1 MAPQLDRCGNIVSEK
16 TTTETKLTAEI
27 ERFGLQDTATNCNG
41 LAVYFDDDLPVGFVR
56 IDGDG
61 SGSQFGLADKAIEE
75 LASRGVSGDF
85 EEDQQEFYDALVAAG
100 FSTSRP

>member
-61 SGSQFGLADKAIEE
+61 SGSQFGLADKAIEACRE
-75 LASRGVSGDF
+75 ISRKIK
-85 EEDQQEFYDALVAAG
+85 QEFYDALVAAG